1 MVMEGLCSS
10 ELWSYSHAYYHTAFL
25 IMTENSF
32 LIKNRFLINI
42 YFFFY
47 INHCIHDIITG
58 KKRFVTLMLLK
69 AQISSHYVL
78 LKVVFMK
85 EAPDFFF
92 FLQYS
97 ALILW
102 QVLFCNPVCLPRSR
116 RFLLFNLL
124 DLKVRYISE
133 FFLNIFFNF

>member
-92 FLQYS
+92 FFTIFCPNIMTSFILQPS
-97 ALILW
+97 
-102 QVLFCNPVCLPRSR
+102 LPPKIKEIPTIQS
-116 RFLLFNLL
+116 LG
-124 DLKVRYISE
+124 S
-133 FFLNIFFNF
+133 